1 MKKMFW
7 VVGISVITLCSCI
20 CTRTFAYSDD
30 TAAKLQEFKKS
41 QAQIK
46 KYIPYYNNLATCTP
60 YKSDLYK
67 IYGKVNRGCHI
78 YLQDTLG
85 NGYDCHVPMT
95 VAKANSSYGKSTFN
109 KISTINFDKLD
120 FNSNN
125 AEQSMKDAE
134 QILKDL
140 TQAQNDLKP
149 LMQMESTI
157 LQYHCKKL

>member
-67 IYGKVNRGCHI
+67 IYGKVNGGCHI
-78 YLQDTLG
+78 YLQDTIG
-85 NGYDCHVPMT
+85 NGYDC
-95 VAKANSSYGKSTFN
+95 SCSYDRSR
-109 KISTINFDKLD
+109 S
-120 FNSNN
+120 
-125 AEQSMKDAE
+125 
-134 QILKDL
+134 
-140 TQAQNDLKP
+140 
-149 LMQMESTI
+149 
-157 LQYHCKKL
+157 